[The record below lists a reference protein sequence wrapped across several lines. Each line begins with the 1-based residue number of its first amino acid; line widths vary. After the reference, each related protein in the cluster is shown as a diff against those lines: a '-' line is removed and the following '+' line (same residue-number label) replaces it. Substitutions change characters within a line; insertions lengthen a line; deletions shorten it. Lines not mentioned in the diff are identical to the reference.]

1 MTKYTTS
8 PDSEAD
14 LIKRASRLLSQLARC
29 LAKIPDPR
37 DPRGVRYPLWQIL
50 ALVVLGKLAFQE
62 TPTAIAEWAY
72 NHRDTIVPLLGFKN
86 DTVPHHDTIRRLL
99 NRLNPSLVDAAVGCF
114 AHQIAEASKSDS
126 QALSLLAFDGK
137 SLRSTRLEDGYHLHL
152 LAAFEPK
159 SGLVY
164 RQVRVEQGKENETS
178 SGLNFLNGK
187 LKFFLSCQ
195 K

>member
-1 MTKYTTS
+1 MTKYTTTS
-8 PDSEAD
+8 PDAEAD
-14 LIKRASRLLSQLARC
+14 LLKRASRLLSQLARC

-50 ALVVLGKLAFQE
+50 TLVVLGKLAFQE

-72 NHRDTIVPLLGFKN
+72 NHCDTLVPLLGFKN
-86 DTVPHHDTIRRLL
+86 GTTPHHEIIRRLL
-99 NRLNPSLVDAAVGCF
+99 NRLNPSFVDAAVGCF
-114 AHQIAEASKSDS
+114 AHQIAEAPKSDS

-152 LAAFEPK
+152 LAAFEPE

-164 RQVRVEQGKENETS
+164 RQVRVEQGKENEIPQALHLLE
-178 SGLNFLNGK
+178 GLT
-187 LKFFLSCQ
+187 
-195 K
+195 